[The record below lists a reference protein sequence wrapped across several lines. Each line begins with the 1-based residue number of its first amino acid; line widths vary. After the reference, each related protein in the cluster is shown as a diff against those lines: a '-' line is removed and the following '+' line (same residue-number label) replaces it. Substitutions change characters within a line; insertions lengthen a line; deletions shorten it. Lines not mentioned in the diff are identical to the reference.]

1 MLRKN
6 VKSGVLVVV
15 ELGAEWPAWVSELSG
30 FRRVLTQEEGEA
42 PEAFAARARR
52 TERSLFPRGVAKKTL
67 ALLCNERT
75 DQAAMTSRLAVVS
88 HVLGGK
94 DGAAQAFLAATPRSS
109 GRLRSALSNAA
120 TELDQ
125 AHGGRVAVRFESDRD
140 ASSLVQDV
148 A

>member
-75 DQAAMTSRLAVVS
+75 DSAAMTSRAAIVGHL
-88 HVLGGK
+88 LEGRGGA
-94 DGAAQAFLAATPRSS
+94 GQAFFAANARAS
-109 GRLRSALSNAA
+109 GRVRSALSSLV
-120 TELDQ
+120 TDLGQ